1 MAITYTLAGL
11 VAQIEDD
18 LARSDLNTQVRT
30 AIETTVNNLKV
41 KRFWFNE
48 TRTATFVTVADQST
62 YTSSDDTD
70 IPLMLTLDGL
80 TLEDSDGNRFDL
92 GEPIDPVKMHILLGT
107 GSATGQPVEYTYFD
121 QSFVFYPI
129 PDAVYT
135 ITPIGHIEV
144 AMPTGDDTADNV
156 WMTKAFEL
164 IRSEAKAYLYTHTIK
179 NAPDKAAAMVDAAQG
194 AENSLNRATSLRRA
208 SGRIRPT
215 SW

>member
-1 MAITYTLAGL
+1 MAITYTLTGL
-11 VAQIEDD
+11 KSIIADD
-18 LARSDLNTQVRT
+18 LARSDLTTQIAD
-30 AIETTVNNLKV
+30 AIETTINNLKN
-41 KRFWFNE
+41 KRYYFNE
-48 TRTATFVTVADQST
+48 TRTATFATVADQST
-62 YTSSDDTD
+62 YTSSDDAD
-70 IPLMLTLDGL
+70 IPLMLELDGL

-92 GEPIDPVKMHILLGT
+92 GEPIDPVRMHILLGN
-107 GSATGQPVEYTYFD
+107 GSATGQPCEYTYFD

-144 AMPTGDDTADNV
+144 AAPTDDSDNV

-164 IRSEAKAYLYTHTIK
+164 IRSEAKAYLYTHVIK

-194 AENSLNRATSLRRA
+194 AEGSLNRATSLRRA
-208 SGRIRPT
+208 TGHIVPT